1 VTELEA
7 LRTAH
12 PGELLIAGAVKRF
25 GSVEA
30 LRGVDIEVRAG
41 EFITLLG
48 PSGSGKTTLLNAIAG
63 FESLDAGSISLDG
76 HFLGD
81 LPPNQ
86 RGFGMVFQ
94 SYALFP
100 SMTVLENVM
109 YPLRVRGVPAADR
122 QKQAGALLELV
133 ELGGLGARM
142 PAQLSGGQQQRVAL
156 ARALVFQPPVLLMD
170 EPLGALDR
178 RLRQSLQFAIKRI
191 HRELRPTVVYVTHD
205 QEEALAMSDRIAVLH
220 RGLVEQLAAPAD
232 LYRHPRTQFV
242 ASFLGET
249 NLLKVLTASRQ
260 GDRALIREE
269 ATGETF
275 WTREAV
281 PDGRFVL
288 GVRPEN
294 WDAKSAV
301 DQSDHG
307 IGVTV
312 ASRTFMGDSWRYECL
327 TSGRAPLIL
336 RIPDRD
342 QQFSEGVQL
351 RIEPKRGGLMTFE
364 PE

>member
-1 VTELEA
+1 
-7 LRTAH
+7 
-12 PGELLIAGAVKRF
+12 
-25 GSVEA
+25 
-30 LRGVDIEVRAG
+30 
-41 EFITLLG
+41 
-48 PSGSGKTTLLNAIAG
+48 
-63 FESLDAGSISLDG
+63 
-76 HFLGD
+76 
-81 LPPNQ
+81 
-86 RGFGMVFQ
+86 
-94 SYALFP
+94 
-100 SMTVLENVM
+100 
-109 YPLRVRGVPAADR
+109 
-122 QKQAGALLELV
+122 
-133 ELGGLGARM
+133 
-142 PAQLSGGQQQRVAL
+142 
-156 ARALVFQPPVLLMD
+156 
-170 EPLGALDR
+170 
-178 RLRQSLQFAIKRI
+178 
-191 HRELRPTVVYVTHD
+191 
-205 QEEALAMSDRIAVLH
+205 MSDRIAVLH